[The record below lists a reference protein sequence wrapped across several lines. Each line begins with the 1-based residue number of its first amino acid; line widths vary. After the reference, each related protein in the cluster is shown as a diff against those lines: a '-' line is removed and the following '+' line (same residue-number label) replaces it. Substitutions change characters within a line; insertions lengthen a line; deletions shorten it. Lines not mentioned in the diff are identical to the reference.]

1 MKSSILCSAILA
13 NAVNILASDWL
24 AVENVAMLKLQSL
37 FALCVGLPGANLGD
51 LPNNYANSTR
61 CREFVM
67 ALSNTLK
74 GKLWEGILSSPYVAV
89 AIDEST
95 DITTSENLIIYIT
108 YIHKGRTH
116 VSYVGLGHAPA
127 VDAES
132 IHHQL
137 LEYLEDNGL
146 DMSRVMCFCSDGAS
160 VMTGSQNG
168 VGVRLQRSS
177 NPFMLCI
184 HCIAHR
190 LALCCADTATD
201 MDYPEN
207 EESTLNEVSAYFNRS
222 GKRTSKLQALAKELK
237 ISQTKIVKSGKTRW
251 LSRAGCVAVVI
262 KLFSAL
268 VQVFTTDKN
277 EADNEVAGVLLTSV
291 STYMFVAVLVAMGD
305 FLPLLSTLSQTFQ
318 HDVIDYSTVQARLG
332 EVRCQIIEDF
342 LQFKDDAKQ
351 LSVDASQQEW
361 NDAWH
366 DQLSCDSEMFK
377 RPTSILLSELLK
389 EDACFRGVEL
399 EGCTDGTQSQA
410 MLWIHKFA
418 LAIMSRLDERF
429 PKDDMKIL
437 QAMEILNPQKMP
449 EGANRLGGY
458 GDAEI
463 DVIINHYGEASG
475 GVAAAMDGD
484 ALRRQWR
491 LFKHTLHTYKQRG
504 VAMRDAFAE
513 LLPPMAKHGELP
525 SEIEKLICLKLIM
538 TLNTACCERGF
549 SRMKLIKTY
558 LRNRLYI
565 ETLDALMT
573 IAMVGPEFVDLSCAS
588 DPTLADAL
596 VAWET
601 SACATLAKLVSET
614 NVLQRRKLSR
624 NLEQSC
630 LCPPV
635 VTIALRLLAWMNLLM
650 PMKKPKRLVII
661 QALLWMRTSHPS
673 RPQGTLFYSM
683 SLRASTKKNS
693 RAKR

>member
-1 MKSSILCSAILA
+1 MRTPQLT
-13 NAVNILASDWL
+13 WTT
-24 AVENVAMLKLQSL
+24 QR
-37 FALCVGLPGANLGD
+37 
-51 LPNNYANSTR
+51 TR
-61 CREFVM
+61 
-67 ALSNTLK
+67 T
-74 GKLWEGILSSPYVAV
+74 
-89 AIDEST
+89 
-95 DITTSENLIIYIT
+95 
-108 YIHKGRTH
+108 
-116 VSYVGLGHAPA
+116 
-127 VDAES
+127 
-132 IHHQL
+132 
-137 LEYLEDNGL
+137 
-146 DMSRVMCFCSDGAS
+146 
-160 VMTGSQNG
+160 
-168 VGVRLQRSS
+168 
-177 NPFMLCI
+177 
-184 HCIAHR
+184 
-190 LALCCADTATD
+190 
-201 MDYPEN
+201 
-207 EESTLNEVSAYFNRS
+207 ESTLNEVSAYFNRS
-222 GKRTSKLQALAKELK
+222 GKRTSKFQALAKELK

-361 NDAWH
+361 NDAWN

-389 EDACFRGVEL
+389 EDGCFRGVEL

-458 GDAEI
+458 GNAEI
-463 DVIINHYGEASG
+463 DVIINYYGEASG

-513 LLPPMAKHGELP
+513 LLPPVAKHGELP

-573 IAMVGPEFVDLSCAS
+573 IALVGPEFVDLSCAS

-596 VAWET
+596 VAWE
-601 SACATLAKLVSET
+601 SECMRNPSQARFGNKCAAKKKVIKESRTELPVAPSGDNCVEAAGLDELADADEEAEEADDHSGSIVDAHSTPFKTPRYV
-614 NVLQRRKLSR
+614 VLF
-624 NLEQSC
+624 NELESINEKDLKGQK
-630 LCPPV
+630 
-635 VTIALRLLAWMNLLM
+635 IAYNFESGWDVGTF
-650 PMKKPKRLVII
+650 KKKYKGKSI
-661 QALLWMRTSHPS
+661 AY
-673 RPQGTLFYSM
+673 QGTCQIYF
-683 SLRASTKKNS
+683 ASFKKNYHPKLEVCEYGPTKKWCLVKKKS
-693 RAKR
+693 K